1 MTEVVDNLT
10 EQEKQKWVS
19 EQFARANKHLA
30 ENAVI
35 FDSVAVEQ
43 SRYLVP
49 FVAIW
54 KINAL
59 DKKSY
64 WVISGDLPVDY
75 TLVDNAKDA
84 RSAMHYFSMSW
95 QLRAENIISLPGVDN
110 VQADFAKLLVT
121 KAEVLYQL
129 YNNEQLWQHES

>member
-129 YNNEQLWQHES
+129 YSNEQLWQHES